1 MDLTQVLEGFAWERI
16 TTIHSMQKLKVMGN
30 GILQNIMTQLVA
42 KKRKYSCKE
51 GRKVVKNELIVALRG
66 EIHFVKFIINLEE
79 DDIEPGV
86 ILRRSF
92 MRLTKGITDFEEG
105 IITIYPDIDPF
116 NDVDSDKASNFE
128 DDWELILDYDKYN
141 KILDEI
147 VMDKLKLDG
156 EIKKEY
162 EEAINRIKGEALK
175 EKEDLGAVEL
185 GREEVKPVNQG
196 ITMLNHSKAE
206 PMGFLREVRCQTSL
220 NTEDSDSDDE
230 EDYCIKRNNFGA
242 PIYGP
247 KSAGYLN
254 CTDLMD
260 RALAFQE

>member
-42 KKRKYSCKE
+42 EKRKYSFVLGARGKE

-128 DDWELILDYDKYN
+128 DDWELILDNID
-141 KILDEI
+141 
-147 VMDKLKLDG
+147 
-156 EIKKEY
+156 
-162 EEAINRIKGEALK
+162 
-175 EKEDLGAVEL
+175 
-185 GREEVKPVNQG
+185 
-196 ITMLNHSKAE
+196 
-206 PMGFLREVRCQTSL
+206 
-220 NTEDSDSDDE
+220 
-230 EDYCIKRNNFGA
+230 FGDI
-242 PIYGP
+242 PDIEGLEFPPYVC
-247 KSAGYLN
+247 N
-254 CTDLMD
+254 
-260 RALAFQE
+260 